1 MVIPL
6 RFSSV
11 FPCSFRK
18 FSASFEIKAS
28 LSDGKNSSGMVIY
41 FRLLISFFKVELALR
56 SRSQK
61 RESTESCSFV
71 LCLIVAA
78 VIKITITKKIV
89 KTGII
94 SQWILS
100 LIFTNSITHFRIEVN
115 SMYNFNNK
123 NNQKVV
129 VAIAIIL
136 VVAMIVT
143 TFVSVLV

>member
-1 MVIPL
+1 M
-6 RFSSV
+6 
-11 FPCSFRK
+11 
-18 FSASFEIKAS
+18 
-28 LSDGKNSSGMVIY
+28 
-41 FRLLISFFKVELALR
+41 
-56 SRSQK
+56 
-61 RESTESCSFV
+61 
-71 LCLIVAA
+71 AA

>member
-1 MVIPL
+1 M
-6 RFSSV
+6 
-11 FPCSFRK
+11 
-18 FSASFEIKAS
+18 
-28 LSDGKNSSGMVIY
+28 
-41 FRLLISFFKVELALR
+41 
-56 SRSQK
+56 
-61 RESTESCSFV
+61 
-71 LCLIVAA
+71 
-78 VIKITITKKIV
+78 
-89 KTGII
+89 
-94 SQWILS
+94 ILS